1 MTENDT
7 VVAVNIDHLAAFE
20 SMLRVLPATKNVIVM
35 IGGSPSEKSLR
46 EALARDLKPLEG
58 RIKLEW
64 TDNLSFEDV
73 LKSAA
78 TLPAHSAVYWYN
90 YSTDVAGVGH
100 ERDKAPPP
108 LPALAQSPKISFPH
122 PYFWRRL

>member
-90 YSTDVAGVGH
+90 YSTDAAGIGQQSD
-100 ERDKAPPP
+100 RGPPR
-108 LPALAQSPKISFPH
+108 LPAVAHATTLSYPTAPV
-122 PYFWRRL
+122 